1 MRKIIFLIC
10 LGLNGLINAQSNL
23 FFSPNDEEI
32 KDTVRTSFG
41 NISVAFL
48 DFNPNQ
54 QITFDKKITFSFHSN
69 SGSSTTSE
77 FLVNTNK
84 GYMAMNKEMMEQM
97 IGIEFPHNDN
107 LKVHYRVTNTK
118 GKTYYYIEI
127 NGIKQVVN
135 RLPINEISLDE
146 TNMSV
151 AKFNR
156 NFSSTG
162 SNLNVSSQ
170 NYSSNE
176 YHGIS
181 PETGNETFVYLANQ
195 NQVNLNPNSNPKTV
209 GIFGLGYIFNDN
221 RTQLVT
227 RIEND
232 NGTAE
237 IENIENVSI
246 RFEGNSYRRRENI
259 VAEEEERVTNVKED
273 YLTKKQEYINRSTNS
288 ERTISNKE
296 REILN
301 REAEMESKR
310 KRAMNKYIEDGAPA
324 EQNTQYSLESFDP
337 KDDIEVK
344 KLECEKRILIIEKKL
359 NRMSA
364 TNRDYNKLQNEK
376 NCLET
381 KIVDYKNAQDEM
393 DSIKN
398 RNSED
403 SHKAN
408 VEKMNYYISNVVPN
422 IMGRPC
428 LGNN

>member
-23 FFSPNDEEI
+23 FFSPNDDEI
-32 KDTVRTSFG
+32 KDTVRTNSG
-41 NISVAFL
+41 NISVTFL
-48 DFNPNQ
+48 EFNPNQ

-135 RLPINEISLDE
+135 RLPINEMSLDE
-146 TNMSV
+146 TNISV

-181 PETGNETFVYLANQ
+181 PETGNETFVYLVNQ
-195 NQVNLNPNSNPKTV
+195 NQVNLDPNSNPKTV

-301 REAEMESKR
+301 KEAEIESKR

-324 EQNTQYSLESFDP
+324 EQNTRYSLESFDP

-393 DSIKN
+393 DSIKS
-398 RNSED
+398 RNTED

-428 LGNN
+428 LGG